1 MVYKFF
7 IRWTFS
13 PLLILPFCK
22 IHYFEFQFRHVRM
35 LFASSVYIF
44 SRTWVVAREKKR
56 KRKKEQPYST
66 KFPRI
71 LLNACIKCGWTNALS
86 IIWKHCSNCHRF
98 DGWQNRC
105 VSCISPPIM
114 KRNTE
119 KCSELIWSEWTINRH
134 ARNQML
140 ISITFGRCAP
150 FFPYVCWDFLLC
162 VEYST
167 VQKRTRIKQ
176 HTTTTTTHQY
186 QYQHRHQFE

>member
-1 MVYKFF
+1 
-7 IRWTFS
+7 
-13 PLLILPFCK
+13 
-22 IHYFEFQFRHVRM
+22 M

-44 SRTWVVAREKKR
+44 SRTWIVAREKER

-86 IIWKHCSNCHRF
+86 IIWKHCANCHRF

-105 VSCISPPIM
+105 VSCISSPMM

-119 KCSELIWSEWTINRH
+119 KCSELIWSEWSINRH

-150 FFPYVCWDFLLC
+150 FFSLC
-162 VEYST
+162 SLRFCVVRWIFDGTE
-167 VQKRTRIKQ
+167 KNKNK
-176 HTTTTTTHQY
+176 TTHY
-186 QYQHRHQFE
+186 HHYHHHAPVPAPSPVWIVTKMRRRIARW